1 MGLLK
6 EIYWRKLMNKKVNEN
21 NLTRLLE
28 VDWKLLSDRN
38 AISKTYK
45 FKSFNEAFAF
55 MTSVA
60 IFSDKIN
67 HHPEWFNV
75 YSRVD
80 VVLTTHDLNGVSEL
94 DITLAEHMDNF
105 ASNFLLD
112 RV

>member
-1 MGLLK
+1 
-6 EIYWRKLMNKKVNEN
+6 MNKKVNEN

-45 FKSFNEAFAF
+45 FKNFNEAFAF

-60 IFSDKIN
+60 IFADKIN

-94 DITLAEHMDNF
+94 DITLAEYMDNF

>member
-1 MGLLK
+1 
-6 EIYWRKLMNKKVNEN
+6 MNKKVNEN

-45 FKSFNEAFAF
+45 FKNFNEAFAF

-60 IFSDKIN
+60 IFADKIN

>member
-1 MGLLK
+1 
-6 EIYWRKLMNKKVNEN
+6 MNKKVNEN

-45 FKSFNEAFAF
+45 FKNFNEAFSF

-60 IFSDKIN
+60 IFADKIN

>member
-1 MGLLK
+1 MNSK
-6 EIYWRKLMNKKVNEN
+6 VNKKVDKI
-21 NLTRLLE
+21 NLKHL
-28 VDWKLLSDRN
+28 VDMNWKILRERD

-45 FKSFNEAFAF
+45 FKSFNEAFSF

-60 IFSDKIN
+60 MYADKIN

-94 DITLAEHMDNF
+94 DIKLAEHMDNF
-105 ASNFLLD
+105 AFNLL
-112 RV
+112 

>member
-1 MGLLK
+1 
-6 EIYWRKLMNKKVNEN
+6 MNKKVNEN

-60 IFSDKIN
+60 IFADKIN

>member
-45 FKSFNEAFAF
+45 FKNFNEAFAF

-80 VVLTTHDLNGVSEL
+80 VVFTTNDLNGVSEL

>member
-1 MGLLK
+1 
-6 EIYWRKLMNKKVNEN
+6 MNKKINEN

-45 FKSFNEAFAF
+45 FKNFNEAFAF

-60 IFSDKIN
+60 IFADKIN

>member
-45 FKSFNEAFAF
+45 FKNFNEAFAF

-80 VVLTTHDLNGVSEL
+80 VVLTTHVLNGVSEL

>member
-1 MGLLK
+1 
-6 EIYWRKLMNKKVNEN
+6 MNKKVNEN

-45 FKSFNEAFAF
+45 FKNFNEAFAF

-60 IFSDKIN
+60 IFADKIN

-94 DITLAEHMDNF
+94 DITLAAHMDNF

>member
-1 MGLLK
+1 
-6 EIYWRKLMNKKVNEN
+6 MNKKLNEN

-60 IFSDKIN
+60 IFADKIN